1 MDGIDCNTLLQGLV
15 QIGNFNR
22 CVCSAVH
29 HSLLDGSVY
38 IIHRFCLLKSP
49 LDVFTVDTNNT

>member
-15 QIGNFNR
+15 QIDNFNR
-22 CVCSAVH
+22 CVRSAVH

-38 IIHRFCLLKSP
+38 IIDRFCLLKPSP
-49 LDVFTVDTNNT
+49 DVFAVNANNT